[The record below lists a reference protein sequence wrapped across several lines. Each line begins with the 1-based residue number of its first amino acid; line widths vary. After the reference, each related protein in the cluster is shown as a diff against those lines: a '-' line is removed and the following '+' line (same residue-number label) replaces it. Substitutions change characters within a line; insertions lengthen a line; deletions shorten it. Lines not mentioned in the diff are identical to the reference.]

1 MAAVAGNK
9 GTIVYDGGS
18 VATVNNWSLDLTNDM
33 LDVTSFTTSAPQWR
47 EFIDGLSSWTGDVS
61 GIFDG
66 ASTGQND
73 LITNSITPASAAVIL
88 EMDQTAGGKFN
99 GNVFLSGMSPGVAID
114 GTADI
119 SWSLQGTGSLAY
131 TTTT

>member
-1 MAAVAGNK
+1 MAAVAGKK
-9 GTIVYDGGS
+9 GTVLYDGGS

-73 LITNSITPASAAVIL
+73 LITNSLTPVSAAVVL
-88 EMDQTAGGKFN
+88 EMDQTAGGKFS
-99 GNVFLSGMSPGVAID
+99 GNVFLSGAGFSDAID
-114 GTADI
+114 GTADV
-119 SWSLQGTGSLAY
+119 SWTLQGTGALAY